1 VKNLVLRDIQRK
13 EKTLPKDTIKV
24 GVNAVVER
32 LIMDNFICEN
42 HTDKPMNFIKN
53 DGLIKYLH
61 MTDVVTKDCEK
72 ITGNGTI
79 EKLIED

>member
-72 ITGNGTI
+72 ITGTGTI